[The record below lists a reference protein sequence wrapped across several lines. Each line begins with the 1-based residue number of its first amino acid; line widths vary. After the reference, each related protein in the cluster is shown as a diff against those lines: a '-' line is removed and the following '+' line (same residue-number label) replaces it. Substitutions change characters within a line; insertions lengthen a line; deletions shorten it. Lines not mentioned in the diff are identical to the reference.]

1 MTRRSAADYVQLR
14 TKGDGECF
22 DELSALELSPF
33 RPHTILVRTVAA
45 AAAAVPPTHCVAPC
59 SHRAHHRASPALALA
74 WECGSDTR
82 LRVTHATIIVRSTV
96 SHMLHGTAREIGAC
110 GAG

>member
-59 SHRAHHRASPALALA
+59 SHRAHHRASPVLALLWDA
-74 WECGSDTR
+74 ARIHTCAI
-82 LRVTHATIIVRSTV
+82 THATIIVRSTV

>member
-45 AAAAVPPTHCVAPC
+45 AAAAVPPTHCVVPC

-82 LRVTHATIIVRSTV
+82 LRHYSCDNHRAQHGIA
-96 SHMLHGTAREIGAC
+96 MLHGTAREIGAC